1 MRVLGAVIAGGK
13 SVRMGGREK
22 AFLPISGVTLI
33 ERVISR
39 LAPQVDDVIINAN
52 GEPARFAELKRQ
64 VIADQL
70 AVGTPLAGLHAVLKH
85 GKALGFDAVL
95 TTPADTPFLPLNL
108 VTRLAEA
115 GGETGAAVAMSGGQ
129 VHHLTGL
136 WSVAIARPLEDFLHE
151 GKLRRV
157 MDLAGVFAVETAEW
171 PVDAVDPFLN
181 INTPEELAAAAEH
194 AC

>member
-136 WSVAIARPLEDFLHE
+136 WSVAIAEPLEDLLCA
-151 GKLRRV
+151 GRLQRV

-171 PVDAVDPFLN
+171 PDAPLDPFLN
-181 INTPEELAAAAEH
+181 INTPEELAAAARH
-194 AC
+194 VA